1 MAGAAGSLSPVAEN
15 DIGDAL
21 SARALDTIDTV
32 VAAVND
38 KAVRPAIVAARVVV
52 FGVIILVIGIATLIL
67 FSVGFIR
74 LTTIAGHRI
83 WGSYIV
89 LGLLFSA
96 VGAYIYSRRGLPPEA

>member
-1 MAGAAGSLSPVAEN
+1 VAGAPGSLSAVAEN

-21 SARALDTIDTV
+21 SARALGTIDTV

-38 KAVRPAIVAARVVV
+38 KAVRPAIVAARAIV
-52 FGVIILVIGIATLIL
+52 FGVIIAVVGITALVL
-67 FSVGFIR
+67 FCIGFIR

-96 VGAYIYSRRGLPPEA
+96 IGAFVYSRRGLPPEA